1 MRTQTFISSIVGVV
15 AAAAVAGSVNAA
27 TVIDNFATSF
37 GPGYSTIQSGAG
49 ILGERTTTNGTS
61 LGAGL
66 LTFTNPGINW
76 QGDAYISSSL
86 SYTNFDGNYGTLD
99 LTNALL
105 TMTGSGS
112 VTGTTYLKVT
122 LSDNSYKRASWEVA
136 FSSSINMSTSN
147 FSSVAAGFNLDK
159 ILAITVETGDLDYSS
174 TVNYTMTNFSYS
186 SVSVPAP
193 GAAALIG
200 LAGAFMSRRRRN

>member
-1 MRTQTFISSIVGVV
+1 MTHSLLSRSVISLI
-15 AAAAVAGSVNAA
+15 ALALAGSVNAA

-37 GPGYSTIQSGAG
+37 GPGTTTIQSGAG
-49 ILGERTTTNGTS
+49 ILGERTTKNGWDY
-61 LGAGL
+61 GAGL
-66 LTFTNPGINW
+66 LTFTNPGIKW
-76 QGDAYISSSL
+76 YGEAWRPSSL

-122 LSDNSYKRASWEVA
+122 LSDNSYKRAIWEVA

-159 ILAITVETGDLDYSS
+159 ILAISVETGYLDYYSS
-174 TVNYTMTNFSYS
+174 INYTMTNFSYS

-193 GAAALIG
+193 GALALLGAAG
-200 LAGAFMSRRRRN
+200 LVGARRRRN

>member
-1 MRTQTFISSIVGVV
+1 MTHSLLSRSVISLI
-15 AAAAVAGSVNAA
+15 ALALAGSVNAA

-200 LAGAFMSRRRRN
+200 LAGIVAGRRRR

>member
-1 MRTQTFISSIVGVV
+1 MRTQTFISSMVGVV

-37 GPGYSTIQSGAG
+37 GPGSSTIQSGAG
-49 ILGERTTTNGTS
+49 ILGERTTKNGTS

-66 LTFTNPGINW
+66 LTFTNPGIKW
-76 QGDAYISSSL
+76 YGEAYISSSL

-99 LTNALL
+99 LTNAVL
-105 TMTGSGS
+105 TMNGSGS
-112 VTGTTYLKVT
+112 GTGTAFLKVT
-122 LSDNSYKRASWEVA
+122 LYGSGYKEASWEVA

-147 FSSVAAGFNLDK
+147 FSSVEAGFNLDK
-159 ILAITVETGDLDYSS
+159 ILAISVETGDLDYSS

-200 LAGAFMSRRRRN
+200 LAGIVAGRRRRN

>member
-37 GPGYSTIQSGAG
+37 GPGTTTIQSGAG
-49 ILGERTTTNGTS
+49 ILGERTTQNGWDY
-61 LGAGL
+61 GAGL
-66 LTFTNPGINW
+66 LTFTNPGIKW
-76 QGDAYISSSL
+76 YGEAWRPSSL

-122 LSDNSYKRASWEVA
+122 LSDNSYKRAIWEVA

-159 ILAITVETGDLDYSS
+159 ILAISVETGDLDYSS

-200 LAGAFMSRRRRN
+200 LAGIVAGRRRRN

>member
-1 MRTQTFISSIVGVV
+1 MRTQTFISSMVGVV

-49 ILGERTTTNGTS
+49 ILGERTTTNGTIY
-61 LGAGL
+61 GTGI
-66 LTFTNPGINW
+66 LTFTNPGIKW
-76 QGDAYISSSL
+76 QGDAWMPSSL
-86 SYTNFDGNYGTLD
+86 AYGNFGGNYETLD

-105 TMTGSGS
+105 TMNGSGS
-112 VTGTTYLKVT
+112 GTGTAFLKVT
-122 LSDNSYKRASWEVA
+122 LYDNSYKRASWEVA

-159 ILAITVETGDLDYSS
+159 ILAISVETGDLDYSS

-193 GAAALIG
+193 GVAALIG
-200 LAGAFMSRRRRN
+200 LAGIVAGRRRRN

>member
-1 MRTQTFISSIVGVV
+1 MRTQTFISSMVGVV

-49 ILGERTTTNGTS
+49 ILGERTTTNGTIY
-61 LGAGL
+61 GTGI
-66 LTFTNPGINW
+66 LTFTNPGIKW
-76 QGDAYISSSL
+76 QGDAWMTSSL
-86 SYTNFDGNYGTLD
+86 EYGNFGGNYETLD

-105 TMTGSGS
+105 TMNGSGS
-112 VTGTTYLKVT
+112 GTGTAFLKVT
-122 LSDNSYKRASWEVA
+122 LYDNSYKRARWEVA

-159 ILAITVETGDLDYSS
+159 IFAITVETGDLDYSS

-200 LAGAFMSRRRRN
+200 LAGIVAGRRRR

>member
-1 MRTQTFISSIVGVV
+1 MTHSLLSRSVISLI
-15 AAAAVAGSVNAA
+15 ALALAGSVNAA

-49 ILGERTTTNGTS
+49 ILGERTTKNGTIY
-61 LGAGL
+61 GTGL

-159 ILAITVETGDLDYSS
+159 ILAISVETGYLDYSS

-193 GAAALIG
+193 GALALIG
-200 LAGAFMSRRRRN
+200 MAGVFGGRRRR